1 MNYVLDA
8 SVALKWV
15 LPEADS
21 DKARR
26 LRDESRNRVLFLLAP
41 DFFPVEIAHA
51 LTRAERKKIIPVG
64 YAKGFLA
71 DIMQTPPALHPH
83 LPLLARATDISSET
97 RLGVYDCVYVALAER
112 TMRSRHSRSAPC
124 ECTAERLSFC
134 HSAFRI
140 YIGYG
145 GLGQ

>member
-26 LRDESRNRVLFLLAP
+26 LRDDSRNRVRSLLVP

-64 YAKGFLA
+64 YASHRVSHRGHRG
-71 DIMQTPPALHPH
+71 PRGPRGP
-83 LPLLARATDISSET
+83 R
-97 RLGVYDCVYVALAER
+97 
-112 TMRSRHSRSAPC
+112 
-124 ECTAERLSFC
+124 
-134 HSAFRI
+134 
-140 YIGYG
+140 
-145 GLGQ
+145 